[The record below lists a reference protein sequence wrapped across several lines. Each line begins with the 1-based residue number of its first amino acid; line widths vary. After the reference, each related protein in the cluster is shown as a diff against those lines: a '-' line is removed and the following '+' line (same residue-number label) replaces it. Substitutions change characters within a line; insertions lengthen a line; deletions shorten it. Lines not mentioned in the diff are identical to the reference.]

1 MFTIPTQVQTTYTTQ
16 YTDLDTFNT
25 LILEQQDF
33 LFRVA
38 LRLMKDED
46 QAADAVQD
54 GCLLAFNKISSFRG
68 GSIRNW
74 LARIVVNVCYD
85 ELRRQRRHPTQ
96 ALEPVDTDQEE
107 ISSPHWLADFSMNP
121 EFQYDANELEQ
132 MIAKCLETLPYRH
145 RTVLI
150 LIDVEEFSYEEAAEI
165 LSVPTGT
172 VKSRLARARAQF
184 SSSLKNLDNAGLPK
198 SNCTSPDALMN

>member
-1 MFTIPTQVQTTYTTQ
+1 MLTITNQAPTIYTAQ
-16 YTDLDTFNT
+16 YTDLDSFNT
-25 LILEQQDF
+25 LLLEQQDF

-54 GCLLAFNKISSFRG
+54 ACLLAFNKISSFRG

-85 ELRRQRRHPTQ
+85 ELRRQRRHPAQ

-107 ISSPHWLADFSMNP
+107 MSSPHWLADLSMNP
-121 EFQYDANELEQ
+121 ELKYDAHELEHT
-132 MIAKCLETLPYRH
+132 IAECLATLSYHH

-165 LSVPTGT
+165 LQVPAGT
-172 VKSRLARARAQF
+172 IKSRLARARAQF
-184 SSSLKNLDNAGLPK
+184 SSNLMRLG
-198 SNCTSPDALMN
+198 SNEFSFA

>member
-1 MFTIPTQVQTTYTTQ
+1 MLTISTQAQTTYSTQ
-16 YTDLDTFNT
+16 YTDLKTFNT

-38 LRLMKDED
+38 LRLMGDED

-54 GCLLAFNKISSFRG
+54 ACILAFNKISSFRG

-85 ELRRQRRHPTQ
+85 ELRRQRRHLTQ
-96 ALEPVDTDQEE
+96 TLEPVDTDQDE

-121 EFQYDANELEQ
+121 ELQFDANELEHTIQ
-132 MIAKCLETLPYRH
+132 SCLKTLPH
-145 RTVLI
+145 HHQEVLI
-150 LIDVEEFSYEEAAEI
+150 LIDMEELSYEEAAEI
-165 LSVPTGT
+165 LQVPVGT
-172 VKSRLARARAQF
+172 CKSRLARARAQF
-184 SSSLKNLDNAGLPK
+184 GGMLLDSGNIQLA
-198 SNCTSPDALMN
+198 TRAL